1 MFNPGFLRFAVYNK
15 ISPLLL
21 VEAMDTRD
29 LLLAVV
35 IVALGVALVYFLD
48 PTFGGLLRSQ
58 RSAFGLDTFADM
70 PHLGAATQVVPNFNG
85 PQQMQQNMQQNYAV
99 DNLASVSGMSPAA
112 SGFASTDAPQNCY
125 PKKQLRAS
133 ELLPNDPNSQWVQAN
148 PMAPGSIMD
157 KNFLNAGY
165 QIGVDTIG
173 QSLRNAS
180 HDLRSEPANP
190 QQQVGPWNQSTIEPD
205 INRKP
210 LEIGS

>member
-1 MFNPGFLRFAVYNK
+1 M
-15 ISPLLL
+15 LL

-29 LLLAVV
+29 ILLAIV
-35 IVALGVALVYFLD
+35 IVALGAALVYFLD
-48 PTFGGLLRSQ
+48 PTFGGLLQSYRNYGMYEN
-58 RSAFGLDTFADM
+58 FEN
-70 PHLGAATQVVPNFNG
+70 GAANFPTANPPVANVPG
-85 PQQMQQNMQQNYAV
+85 PQQMAGNYSGNYV
-99 DNLASVSGMSPAA
+99 EASSGLSPAA
-112 SGFASTDAPQNCY
+112 SGFSSSETPENCY
-125 PKKQLRAS
+125 PKKQLKAS

-180 HDLRSEPANP
+180 HDLRSSPPNP
-190 QQQVGPWNQSTIEPD
+190 QVQVGPWNQTTIEPD
-205 INRKP
+205 VNRKP

>member
-1 MFNPGFLRFAVYNK
+1 
-15 ISPLLL
+15 
-21 VEAMDTRD
+21 
-29 LLLAVV
+29 
-35 IVALGVALVYFLD
+35 
-48 PTFGGLLRSQ
+48 
-58 RSAFGLDTFADM
+58 
-70 PHLGAATQVVPNFNG
+70 
-85 PQQMQQNMQQNYAV
+85 
-99 DNLASVSGMSPAA
+99 
-112 SGFASTDAPQNCY
+112 
-125 PKKQLRAS
+125 
-133 ELLPNDPNSQWVQAN
+133 
-148 PMAPGSIMD
+148 MD

>member
-1 MFNPGFLRFAVYNK
+1 M
-15 ISPLLL
+15 LL

-29 LLLAVV
+29 ILLAIV
-35 IVALGVALVYFLD
+35 IVALGAALVYFLD
-48 PTFGGLLRSQ
+48 PTFGGLLPMNRIYGMSENFSNQ
-58 RSAFGLDTFADM
+58 AGSSNYPTAN
-70 PHLGAATQVVPNFNG
+70 PPVPNVAG
-85 PQQMQQNMQQNYAV
+85 DQQMSQTYSGNYV
-99 DNLASVSGMSPAA
+99 EGSSGLSPAA
-112 SGFASTDAPQNCY
+112 SGFGSTDAPQNCY
-125 PKKQLRAS
+125 PKKQLKAS

-180 HDLRSEPANP
+180 HDLRSSPPNP
-190 QQQVGPWNQSTIEPD
+190 QAQVGPWNQSTIEPD
-205 INRKP
+205 VNRKP

>member
-1 MFNPGFLRFAVYNK
+1 M
-15 ISPLLL
+15 LL

-29 LLLAVV
+29 ILLAIV
-35 IVALGVALVYFLD
+35 IVALGAALVYFLD
-48 PTFGGLLRSQ
+48 PTFGGLLQSYRNY
-58 RSAFGLDTFADM
+58 DM
-70 PHLGAATQVVPNFNG
+70 SENFSNHTG
-85 PQQMQQNMQQNYAV
+85 SSNYPTANPPV
-99 DNLASVSGMSPAA
+99 SNVSGAEQMNQTYSGNYVEGSSGLSPAA
-112 SGFASTDAPQNCY
+112 SGFGSTDAPENCY
-125 PKKQLRAS
+125 PKKQLKAS

-180 HDLRSEPANP
+180 HDLRSSPPNP
-190 QQQVGPWNQSTIEPD
+190 QAQVGPWNQSTIEPD
-205 INRKP
+205 VNRKP

>member
-1 MFNPGFLRFAVYNK
+1 M
-15 ISPLLL
+15 LL

-29 LLLAVV
+29 ILLAIV
-35 IVALGVALVYFLD
+35 IVALGAALVYFLD
-48 PTFGGLLRSQ
+48 PTFGGLVQPFRSYGMSENFSNQ
-58 RSAFGLDTFADM
+58 AGSSNYPTAN
-70 PHLGAATQVVPNFNG
+70 PPVPNVAG
-85 PQQMQQNMQQNYAV
+85 DQQMSQTYSGNYV
-99 DNLASVSGMSPAA
+99 EGSSGLSPAA
-112 SGFASTDAPQNCY
+112 SGFGSTDAPQNCY
-125 PKKQLRAS
+125 PKKQLKAS

-180 HDLRSEPANP
+180 HDLRSSPPNP
-190 QQQVGPWNQSTIEPD
+190 QAQVGPWNQSTIEPD
-205 INRKP
+205 VNRKP

>member
-1 MFNPGFLRFAVYNK
+1 M
-15 ISPLLL
+15 LL

-29 LLLAVV
+29 ILLAIV
-35 IVALGVALVYFLD
+35 IVALGAALVYFLD
-48 PTFGGLLRSQ
+48 PTFGGLLGSRRQYMMSENFTNHDASSGSYPTANPPVANFAGSQ
-58 RSAFGLDTFADM
+58 QAAENYSGNYVESSSGL
-70 PHLGAATQVVPNFNG
+70 
-85 PQQMQQNMQQNYAV
+85 
-99 DNLASVSGMSPAA
+99 SPAA
-112 SGFASTDAPQNCY
+112 SGFSSTEAPENCY
-125 PKKQLRAS
+125 PKKQLKAS

-180 HDLRSEPANP
+180 HDLRSSPPNP
-190 QQQVGPWNQSTIEPD
+190 QAQVGPWNQSTIEPD
-205 INRKP
+205 VNRKP

>member
-1 MFNPGFLRFAVYNK
+1 M
-15 ISPLLL
+15 LL

-29 LLLAVV
+29 ILLAIV
-35 IVALGVALVYFLD
+35 IVVLGAALVYFLD
-48 PTFGGLLRSQ
+48 PTFGGLVKMSRNH
-58 RSAFGLDTFADM
+58 FTMPETFVDA
-70 PHLGAATQVVPNFNG
+70 PSYPTANPPVPNVAG
-85 PQQMQQNMQQNYAV
+85 VEQMSGNYSGNYV
-99 DNLASVSGMSPAA
+99 EASSGLSPAA
-112 SGFASTDAPQNCY
+112 SGFESTEQPQNCY
-125 PKKQLRAS
+125 PKKQLKAS

-180 HDLRSEPANP
+180 HDLRSSPPNP
-190 QQQVGPWNQSTIEPD
+190 QVQVGPWNQTTIEPD
-205 INRKP
+205 VNRKP

>member
-1 MFNPGFLRFAVYNK
+1 M
-15 ISPLLL
+15 LL

-29 LLLAVV
+29 ILLAIV
-35 IVALGVALVYFLD
+35 IVALGAALVYFLD
-48 PTFGGLLRSQ
+48 PTFGGLLGSRRQYMMSE
-58 RSAFGLDTFADM
+58 
-70 PHLGAATQVVPNFNG
+70 NFS
-85 PQQMQQNMQQNYAV
+85 NM
-99 DNLASVSGMSPAA
+99 ASVNNYPTANPPVANFSGSQQTAETYSGNYVEGSSGLSPAA
-112 SGFASTDAPQNCY
+112 SGFNSTEAPENCY
-125 PKKQLRAS
+125 PKKQLKAS

-180 HDLRSEPANP
+180 HDLRSSPPNP
-190 QQQVGPWNQSTIEPD
+190 QAQVGPWNQSTIEPD
-205 INRKP
+205 VNRKP

>member
-1 MFNPGFLRFAVYNK
+1 M
-15 ISPLLL
+15 LL

-29 LLLAVV
+29 ILLAIV
-35 IVALGVALVYFLD
+35 IVALGAALVYFLD
-48 PTFGGLLRSQ
+48 PTFGGLLK
-58 RSAFGLDTFADM
+58 M
-70 PHLGAATQVVPNFNG
+70 PRQFLMSENFENAPANFPTANPPVANVPG
-85 PQQMQQNMQQNYAV
+85 PQQMAGNY
-99 DNLASVSGMSPAA
+99 SGNYVESSSGLSPAA
-112 SGFASTDAPQNCY
+112 SGFGSSEQPENCY
-125 PKKQLRAS
+125 PKKQLKAS

-180 HDLRSEPANP
+180 HDLRSSPPNP
-190 QQQVGPWNQSTIEPD
+190 QVQVGPWNQTTIEPD
-205 INRKP
+205 VNRKP